1 MNSNSGMHTNSQQ
14 PLLPVRH
21 GRRWVLLRGLGR
33 DSRHWGEF
41 IGIMAEAFPHD
52 DFICVDLPGFGR
64 ARNFPAPDNIAAIV
78 EFVRKQSEELL
89 VDGPVNLLAISL
101 GGMVAADWMA
111 RYPDEIS
118 RAVLINTS
126 STLSPLSQRIAK
138 PALLQLL
145 GSAMLA
151 RLLRRPELLEKRV
164 AQWVINREEKRS
176 LIAERWA
183 SFYGDSRIN
192 LRGLLRQLQA
202 ASAFQPAMVTQ
213 PVLLLRALG
222 DRLVSPA
229 CSTALYVHWRS
240 SNPATEMHAHP
251 GGGHDL
257 PEDAPAWIAQ
267 QIRQWLHAGQSFS
280 ADNETAASEP
290 YRGP

>member
-14 PLLPVRH
+14 PLLPLRH

-64 ARNFPAPDNIAAIV
+64 ARNFPAPDSIAAIV

-126 STLSPLSQRIAK
+126 SNLSPLSQRIAR

-145 GSAMLA
+145 GSALLA
-151 RLLRRPELLEKRV
+151 RLLRKPELLEKRV
-164 AQWVINREEKRS
+164 AHWVINREEKRA
-176 LIAERWA
+176 LIAGRWA
-183 SFYGDSRIN
+183 SFHHGGKIN

-202 ASAFQPAMVTQ
+202 GARFRPAPVTQ
-213 PVLLLRALG
+213 PVLLLRGLG
-222 DRLVSPA
+222 DRLVHPA
-229 CSTALYVHWRS
+229 CSTALYVYWRNGNS
-240 SNPATEMHAHP
+240 ELEMHAHP

-267 QIRQWLHAGQSFS
+267 QIRQWLATGTPL
-280 ADNETAASEP
+280 TAPEEP
-290 YRGP
+290 PSHPGP